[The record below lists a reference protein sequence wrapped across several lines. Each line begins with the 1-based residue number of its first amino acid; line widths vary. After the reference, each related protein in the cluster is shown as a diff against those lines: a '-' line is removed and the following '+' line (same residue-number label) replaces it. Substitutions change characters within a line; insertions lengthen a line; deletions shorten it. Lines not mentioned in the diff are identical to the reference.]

1 MTVEEVNIFITEEV
15 GRAEESQE
23 DISVRLYLSN
33 SESIEIWFDKESDC
47 YTWSNASYG
56 YEDTF
61 AVVSD
66 IWIWMEDNN
75 LSVID
80 MEVG

>member
-23 DISVRLYLSN
+23 DILVRLYLSN

-80 MEVG
+80 MEVV